1 MAYIT
6 LNREKLRHNFR
17 FLQRLFR
24 SRGVEWSVVSK
35 LLCGNRLFLE
45 ELVRLGVRSMCDSR
59 VVNLKVIKQIDP
71 SIRTIHIR
79 PPALR
84 AIPNIVRYADVSF
97 NTEYRTLQLLSEEA
111 ERQHTLHHV
120 VIMIELGERREGVM
134 QHKFVSFYERVRT
147 LPNLRVVGIGTNFAC
162 LSGVL
167 PDREKLTKL
176 VRLRDLIKERF
187 NEEIP
192 YISGGTSVTIHL
204 LQKRLIP
211 PQINHFRIGESL
223 FFGTDTYHTK
233 PLRGMYQDVLCL
245 YAAII
250 ELIEKPKTPDGTFGN
265 NLEGHTPEFSADDY
279 GKSSFRA
286 ILDVG
291 LLDAEYTHLTPDDPL
306 ITHIG
311 ASSDMLIV
319 DLGSNPHNYKTGD
332 FIRFRT
338 DYMGALRLMNSR
350 YIHKQVVDT
359 DDVQLPRQPPARRS
373 DRK

>member
-176 VRLRDLIKERF
+176 VRLRDLIRSGSTKRF
-187 NEEIP
+187 PI
-192 YISGGTSVTIHL
+192 
-204 LQKRLIP
+204 
-211 PQINHFRIGESL
+211 
-223 FFGTDTYHTK
+223 
-233 PLRGMYQDVLCL
+233 
-245 YAAII
+245 
-250 ELIEKPKTPDGTFGN
+250 
-265 NLEGHTPEFSADDY
+265 
-279 GKSSFRA
+279 FRA
-286 ILDVG
+286 AHRSRFTCCKNG
-291 LLDAEYTHLTPDDPL
+291 LSRRKSTTSALAKASFSVRTPTTQNRCEAC
-306 ITHIG
+306 IRTCC
-311 ASSDMLIV
+311 ASM
-319 DLGSNPHNYKTGD
+319 
-332 FIRFRT
+332 
-338 DYMGALRLMNSR
+338 
-350 YIHKQVVDT
+350 
-359 DDVQLPRQPPARRS
+359 PPS
-373 DRK
+373 SS